1 MPPSAPR
8 WGRVLETAVVQH
20 FRSKS
25 RTFELR
31 RDSSTSLPCSRYI
44 SLYPHKY
51 FAVLVYLQFETK
63 VFNFHFRKWLESEN
77 KFFLVGIVTGN
88 PSRSCDRKTLPDVYN
103 FVANE
108 KVYQPRAQTEFGK
121 SFFCIEYDYICIL
134 VSDYVTNYSFL
145 VLKVL
150 GES

>member
-1 MPPSAPR
+1 M
-8 WGRVLETAVVQH
+8 VQH

-108 KVYQPRAQTEFGK
+108 KVNIKGK
-121 SFFCIEYDYICIL
+121 GDIFCPSVHGYTSVMSCPF
-134 VSDYVTNYSFL
+134 SAVTDINI
-145 VLKVL
+145 
-150 GES
+150 